1 MAITAIKDFKIKL
14 DYTSLVEKA
23 LMGYL
28 NDFIYKP
35 MFKIMALK
43 EPKAV
48 NSMVSPI
55 VEALQSGKIYYVD
68 GGFKAKAKFTNLQ
81 ALTLE
86 KWGAKWDNL
95 HKMYRID
102 REKIPENVLVAL
114 AQNNIQNQIKIN
126 QIRDFLNDIQT
137 NLPFIIDNMIFNEQV
152 ETILDDAG
160 NEIKKNVKHL
170 NVIVPE
176 LTKFQKQEISKTYTE
191 NMQFFVKDWTQERI
205 IKMREKVQEAVLQ
218 GYRPDTVQ
226 KMLETEYGIGARKA
240 KFLAQN
246 ETCIMLAS
254 YKKAKYTEMGFDQ
267 FIWRTIMD
275 GKERDLHK
283 ELNGT
288 TWYYDDPPVIDERA
302 GEKGLPGQTYNCRCE
317 AIPFR
322 DNLPFKF
329 HNRISHK
336 ASVTRLDKY
345 LKALAA

>member
-1 MAITAIKDFKIKL
+1 LTITVIKDFKIKL
-14 DYTSLVEKA
+14 GYTKLVEKA

-28 NDFIYKP
+28 WDFIYKP

-55 VEALQSGKIYYVD
+55 IEALRAGKIYYVD
-68 GGFKAKAKFTNLQ
+68 GGFKAKDKFTNLQ
-81 ALTLE
+81 SLTLE
-86 KWGAKWDNL
+86 KWGAKWDRL

-102 REKIPENVLVAL
+102 KDKIPENVLSAL
-114 AQNNIQNQIKIN
+114 AQNQIQNQMKIN
-126 QIRDFLNDIQT
+126 QIRDFLNDIQV
-137 NLPFIIDNMIFNEQV
+137 NLPHIIDNMVFNTEV
-152 ETILDDAG
+152 TTILDDAG
-160 NEIKKNVKHL
+160 NEVKKNVKHL
-170 NVIVPE
+170 NIIPPE
-176 LTKFQKQEISKTYTE
+176 LTEVQKQEISRTYTE
-191 NMQFFVKDWTQERI
+191 NMQFFVKDWTEERI
-205 IKMREKVQEAVLQ
+205 VKMRKQVQKAVLN

-254 YKKAKYTEMGFDQ
+254 YKKAKYTEMGFDK
-267 FIWRTIMD
+267 FIWRTITD
-275 GKERDLHK
+275 GKERPLHK

-288 TWYYDDPPVIDERA
+288 TWSYNDPPIIDERT

-317 AIPFR
+317 AQPFR
-322 DNLPFKF
+322 EDSPFKF
-329 HNRISHK
+329 HNQISES